1 MLLGMAVVHDEG
13 RLAARL
19 EELSQPRLRMGDA
32 PNVINNTTAGQFEIG
47 TDAGLAVLTYAMRGD
62 ALDLTHTRVPREA
75 AGHGYGA
82 ALAKAALEYARAVG
96 LKVIPTC
103 PFVSAYLR
111 RHKEY
116 ADLVPQA

>member
-1 MLLGMAVVHDEG
+1 
-13 RLAARL
+13 
-19 EELSQPRLRMGDA
+19 MGDA

-47 TDAGLAVLTYAMRGD
+47 TDAGVGVLTYEVRGD
-62 ALDLTHTRVPREA
+62 TLDLVHTRVPREA

-82 ALAKAALEYARAVG
+82 ALAKAALEYARSKG

-111 RHKEY
+111 RHTEY
-116 ADLVPQA
+116 ADLVQQA